1 MESIFPLFSTQNV
14 LLWKG
19 RCREMIRI
27 LQSVNIMDRAGL
39 ETMLMNYYRKIDHT
53 KIQFDFL
60 THRPDRGA
68 YDDEIEA
75 MGGHIYHAPRL
86 YPQNYPAY
94 YRYMKQFFAE
104 HPEYRIIHS
113 HIDAMSAFPLLAA
126 KISHIPHRIAHSHT
140 SKLDK
145 DLKLP
150 IKFTALKCMPYLA
163 NIYCACGEV
172 AGRFM
177 FPTQEFRLIRNAI
190 DLDRFRFDPQLR
202 QNVRSA
208 QGWENKLVIGH
219 VGRFCYIKN
228 QLFLLD
234 VFQKILE
241 TQDNC
246 HLVLIGSGED
256 EQKIREKIVALNLT
270 DNVSVLINRPDVDA
284 LYQAMDIFVMPSLFE
299 GLPMVAVEA
308 QANGLPC
315 IFSDKI
321 SKEALLTDNAKM
333 LSLASG
339 VERWAEEILNTNIE
353 RNSDAAK
360 QLQEMGY
367 DINTEVQ
374 KLQAWYE
381 QLSEN

>member
-1 MESIFPLFSTQNV
+1 ML
-14 LLWKG
+14 
-19 RCREMIRI
+19 RI
-27 LQSVNIMDRAGL
+27 LQCVNIMDRAGL
-39 ETMLMNYYRKIDHT
+39 ETMLMNYYRKIDRT

-75 MGGHIYHAPRL
+75 MGGRIYYAPRL
-86 YPQNYPAY
+86 YPQNYAAY
-94 YRYMKQFFAE
+94 YRYMKRFFEE
-104 HPEYRIIHS
+104 HPEYSIIHS

-150 IKFTALKCMPYLA
+150 IKLTALKCIPSLA

-177 FPTQEFRLIRNAI
+177 FPTQEFKLIRNAI
-190 DLDRFRFDPQLR
+190 DLGRFQFDPQIR
-202 QNVRSA
+202 QRVRA
-208 QGWENKLVIGH
+208 EQGWENKRVIGH

-234 VFQKILE
+234 VLKNLQE
-241 TQDNC
+241 HREDC

-256 EQKIREKIVALNLT
+256 EQKIRDKINALGLSGH
-270 DNVSVLINRPDVDA
+270 VSVLMNRDDVA
-284 LYQAMDIFVMPSLFE
+284 QLYQGMDLFVMPSLFE

-308 QANGLPC
+308 QASGVPC

-321 SKEALLTDNAKM
+321 SKEVLLTDTAEM
-333 LSLASG
+333 LPLDAG
-339 VERWAEEILNTNIE
+339 VEGWTEAILRADTS
-353 RNSDAAK
+353 RNDHAAT
-360 QLQEMGY
+360 QLREKGY
-367 DINTEVQ
+367 DICAEAQ
-374 KLQAWYE
+374 KLQQWYE
-381 QLSEN
+381 LLENHSAQ

>member
-1 MESIFPLFSTQNV
+1 ML
-14 LLWKG
+14 
-19 RCREMIRI
+19 RI

-39 ETMLMNYYRKIDHT
+39 ETMLMNYYRKVDRT

-75 MGGHIYHAPRL
+75 MGGRIYHAPRL

-94 YRYMKQFFAE
+94 FRYMKQFFID
-104 HPEYRIIHS
+104 HPEYSIIHS

-126 KISHIPHRIAHSHT
+126 KISDIPYRIAHSHT

-150 IKFTALKCMPYLA
+150 IKFTALKCIPFLS
-163 NIYCACGEV
+163 NIYCACGEL

-177 FPTQEFRLIRNAI
+177 FPIQDFRLIRNAI
-190 DLDRFRFDPQLR
+190 DLQRFRYNSELR
-202 QNVRSA
+202 WRVRA
-208 QGWENKLVIGH
+208 EQCWENKLVIGH

-234 VFQKILE
+234 IFQE
-241 TQDNC
+241 TINKKDNC

-256 EQKIREKIVALNLT
+256 ELKIREKITELGLT
-270 DNVSVLINRPDVDA
+270 EQVSLLLDRADVDA

-299 GLPMVAVEA
+299 GLPVVAVEA

-333 LSLASG
+333 LSLDDGKDVWSEA
-339 VERWAEEILNTNIE
+339 ILSSSWE
-353 RNSDAAK
+353 RNPNAIV
-360 QLQEMGY
+360 QLREKGY
-367 DINTEVQ
+367 DIDVEAR
-374 KLQAWYE
+374 KLQEWYE
-381 QLSEN
+381 YLAES